1 MAENVMQI
9 SETELASGLA
19 SLTEGVLGRCGSS
32 VRAAL
37 ERHLRDVVVV
47 PYDLELSR
55 QYGKAKASF
64 VPGTVVGA
72 GTPFHCIIANTSIG
86 FREEGRQCR
95 GQFLW
100 NGEPSRSGL
109 LTFLRG
115 AIPASG

>member
-1 MAENVMQI
+1 MQI
-9 SETELASGLA
+9 PETESASGLA
-19 SLTEGVLGRCGSS
+19 SLTADVRGRCGSRL
-32 VRAAL
+32 RAAL
-37 ERHLRDVVVV
+37 ERHLRGVVVV

-55 QYGKAKASF
+55 RFGKAKASL

-72 GTPFHCIIANTSIG
+72 GTPFHCIIADTSLG
-86 FREEGRQCR
+86 FREEGRQRR

-100 NGEPSRSGL
+100 NGEPSRFGF